1 MAVSPVWPIVAAGFV
16 SMAVSGLIWHSFS
29 LFLVALEREFGW
41 SRATISG
48 AYTLFTI
55 VNALGA
61 PAVGWLLPRV
71 DSRAVLGIA
80 SLLLA
85 GGLLLASRVESAAGF
100 YLAFGLVAGAGVQA
114 CSTLA
119 LFTILANWL
128 GPRAA
133 PGMSLVDSGSGI
145 GVFLGLPAL
154 HAVIEAAGWRAAY
167 VGLGVLVLVT
177 VLPMNAILM
186 RYGPPGFAAAAAAA
200 RRDGSAPA
208 AKRPGMAWIGVAFFL
223 GPVAFHGLM
232 TQQVALFQDQG
243 VEAAAAV
250 WIASAT
256 GLCVFAFRFAAGF
269 VVSRFGETAA
279 MAAQCVAAALAV
291 GCLLLLLGGAGSSV
305 LYAYPVLLGA
315 GFGPQAIVLALGTRR
330 LVAPAD
336 FGVAYGVLRLVGGAG
351 MAVGPSLAAG
361 VFDVTGSYAAA
372 LVLLV
377 VMVGG
382 QYLSYRTALA
392 RA

>member
-16 SMAVSGLIWHSFS
+16 SMAVSGLVWHSFS

-48 AYTLFTI
+48 AYTLFTV

-61 PAVGWLLPRV
+61 PAVGWLLARV
-71 DSRAVLGIA
+71 DSRLVLAVA

-85 GGLLLASRVESAAGF
+85 AGFLLASRVESPAGL

-114 CSTLA
+114 CSSLA

-128 GPRAA
+128 GPRSA
-133 PGMSLVDSGSGI
+133 PAMSLVDSGSGL
-145 GVFLGLPAL
+145 GVFFGLPAL
-154 HAVIEAAGWRAAY
+154 HAVIEAAGWRTAY
-167 VGLGVLVLVT
+167 VGLGVLVLAT
-177 VLPMNAILM
+177 VLPMNALVM
-186 RYGPPGFAAAAAAA
+186 RYGPPGFAAADAA
-200 RRDGSAPA
+200 RRASRAPA
-208 AKRPGMAWIGVAFFL
+208 EKRPGMAWIAVAFFL

-243 VEAAAAV
+243 VEATVAV
-250 WIASAT
+250 FLASAT
-256 GLCVFAFRFAAGF
+256 GLSVFAFRFAAGF

-279 MAAQCVAAALAV
+279 MAAQCVAATLAV
-291 GCLLLLLGGAGSSV
+291 GCLLLLQVGAGSPV

-315 GFGPQAIVLALGTRR
+315 GFGPQAIVLALGVRR

-336 FGVAYGVLRLVGGAG
+336 FGVAYGVLRLVSGAG

-361 VFDVTGSYAAA
+361 VFDVTGSYTAA
-372 LVLLV
+372 LVLIV

-382 QYLSYRTALA
+382 QYVSYRTALA